1 MTLAVNCN
9 STGPV
14 PVELVEGEHDASAL
28 HVDVRIFLN
37 ASGHADGERRGTR
50 VDLRVAYNILV
61 ITY

>member
-28 HVDVRIFLN
+28 HVDVRVFFSMLRGMPTAN
-37 ASGHADGERRGTR
+37 AEGPVS
-50 VDLRVAYNILV
+50 I
-61 ITY
+61 